1 VLGVGVEDASQNI
14 IELIC
19 QGKDSLEE
27 ILRASISSVG
37 RVLKGSLLPWVA
49 SASEINQD
57 NSQTPDV
64 IGGTHVVWFPCR
76 RIQALWAHV
85 KGRATSVIL
94 GAVFT
99 GGQSKVGELD
109 GLSIV
114 GDKDVLRLEVPV
126 VDPQVMAVLDG
137 IQDLKEHLL
146 GEFVLTNI
154 LTTLCDVQEEIA
166 LRAVLEN
173 NIDAVR
179 VVHNL

>member
-1 VLGVGVEDASQNI
+1 M
-14 IELIC
+14 
-19 QGKDSLEE
+19 
-27 ILRASISSVG
+27 
-37 RVLKGSLLPWVA
+37 LL
-49 SASEINQD
+49 
-57 NSQTPDV
+57 T
-64 IGGTHVVWFPCR
+64 
-76 RIQALWAHV
+76 WAHV
-85 KGRATSVIL
+85 KGRATSVVL

-126 VDPQVMAVLDG
+126 EDPQVMAVLDG

-166 LRAVLEN
+166 LRAVLKN